1 MIQIL
6 ESLMIGIL
14 VLLFTASLPIVML
27 VYGKRFL
34 GDQTHPAALFIL
46 SWMATSLIL
55 SSVGPADFPS
65 GVLSFAWVTLCFVGV
80 AVVRKLRKLRK
91 PAATKSESK

>member
-65 GVLSFAWVTLCFVGV
+65 GVLSFVWVTLCFVGGSRG
-80 AVVRKLRKLRK
+80 AKAEKARS
-91 PAATKSESK
+91 SEV